1 MKTVTTVT
9 GDVPIVS
16 PSSLGFC
23 HGHEHVFI
31 SKGRSAEING
41 ALRIDDA
48 EKSISEL
55 KDFYRAGGRALV
67 DAQPVGCNRDALRLE
82 EISRSSGV
90 HIIASTG
97 FHKMIFYPEEHWI
110 FRASSEELYGI
121 FKTELTE
128 GMYADC
134 DASYPENVTKIRAG
148 LVKTALDV
156 CGVAGHYE
164 KPFSA
169 AARAAADTGRALMV
183 HIERGSDPIGLAD
196 FLAASGVSPERTV
209 FCHMD
214 RATDDINAHYAV
226 CARGIYLEYDTICR
240 PKYHDDE
247 REAEITKL
255 ILGAGFEDRLTMG
268 LDVTRARLKSYGG
281 TPGLAYIIETFIPLL
296 KKRGVTDAQIR
307 KIFRDNPSEV
317 FSHTA

>member
-1 MKTVTTVT
+1 MKAVTTVT

-41 ALRIDDA
+41 TLRIDDVD
-48 EKSISEL
+48 KSVSEL

-67 DAQPVGCNRDALRLE
+67 DAQPVGCNRDALRLA

-97 FHKMIFYPEEHWI
+97 FHKTIFYPEGHWI
-110 FRASSEELYGI
+110 FHANVDELYSI

-128 GMYADC
+128 GMYVGC

-148 LVKTALDV
+148 QVKAALDE
-156 CGVAGHYE
+156 CGVTGPYE
-164 KPFSA
+164 KLFSA
-169 AARAAADTGRALMV
+169 AARAAADTGRTLMV
-183 HIERGSDPIGLAD
+183 HIERGSNPVELAD
-196 FLAASGVSPERTV
+196 LLAEAGVNPERTV

-214 RATDDINAHYAV
+214 RATDDINVHYAI
-226 CARGIYLEYDTICR
+226 CSRGIYLEYDTICR

-247 REAEITKL
+247 REAEIVRL
-255 ILGAGFEDRLTMG
+255 IIDAGFEDKLTMG
-268 LDVTRARLKSYGG
+268 LDVTRARLKNYGG

-307 KIFRDNPSEV
+307 KAFYDNPSEA
-317 FSHTA
+317 FRHTA

>member
-1 MKTVTTVT
+1 MKVVTTVT

-48 EKSISEL
+48 DKSISEL

-67 DAQPVGCNRDALRLE
+67 DAQPVGCNRDAARLE

-90 HIIASTG
+90 RIIASTG
-97 FHKMIFYPEEHWI
+97 FHKTLFYPEEHWI
-110 FRASSEELYGI
+110 FRANSDELYAI

-128 GMYADC
+128 GMYVGC
-134 DASYPENVTKIRAG
+134 DASYPKNVTKIRSG
-148 LVKTALDV
+148 QVKTALDA
-156 CGVAGHYE
+156 CGVAGPYE
-164 KPFSA
+164 KLFAA
-169 AARAAADTGRALMV
+169 AARAAADTGRPLMV
-183 HIERGSDPIGLAD
+183 HIERGSDPIELAD
-196 FLAASGVSPERTV
+196 FLASAGVSPERTV

-214 RATDDINAHYAV
+214 RAIDDINAHYAV
-226 CARGIYLEYDTICR
+226 CSRGIYLEYDTICR
-240 PKYHDDE
+240 PKYHDDG
-247 REAEITKL
+247 REAEIIRL
-255 ILGAGFEDRLTMG
+255 ILDAGFEDRLTMG
-268 LDVTRARLKSYGG
+268 LDATRARLKSYGG

-307 KIFRDNPSEV
+307 KAFIDNPSAA

>member
-1 MKTVTTVT
+1 MKAVTTVT

-31 SKGRSAEING
+31 AKGRSAEING
-41 ALRIDDA
+41 ALCIDDA
-48 EKSISEL
+48 DKSITEL

-90 HIIASTG
+90 HVIASTG
-97 FHKMIFYPEEHWI
+97 FHKTVFYPEEHWI
-110 FRASSEELYGI
+110 FLASADELYGI

-128 GMYADC
+128 GMYVDC
-134 DASYPENVTKIRAG
+134 DASHPKNVTKIRAG

-156 CGVAGHYE
+156 CGVTGPYE
-164 KPFSA
+164 KLFSA
-169 AARAAADTGRALMV
+169 AARVAADTGRALMV
-183 HIERGSDPIGLAD
+183 HIERGSDPIELAD
-196 FLAASGVSPERTV
+196 FLASERVRPERIV

-214 RATDDINAHYAV
+214 RATDDINVHYAI
-226 CARGIYLEYDTICR
+226 CSRGIYLEYDTICR

-247 REAEITKL
+247 REAEIIRL
-255 ILGAGFEDRLTMG
+255 ILDAGFEDRLTMG

-281 TPGLAYIIETFIPLL
+281 TPGLAYIIATFIPLL
-296 KKRGVTDAQIR
+296 KKRGVADAQIR
-307 KIFRDNPSEV
+307 KAFFDNPSEV
-317 FSHTA
+317 FPHTA